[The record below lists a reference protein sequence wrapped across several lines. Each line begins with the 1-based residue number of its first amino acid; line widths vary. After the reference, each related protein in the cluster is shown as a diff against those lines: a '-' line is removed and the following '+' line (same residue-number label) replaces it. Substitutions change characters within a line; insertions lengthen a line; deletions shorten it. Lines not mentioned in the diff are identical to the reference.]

1 MSARTH
7 IRVRGGGR
15 RRGRA
20 RARGWPDRRPELAH
34 PLVAPRDLDLRVL
47 ARHVF
52 RALVVRYLCWGV
64 RERRGRGR
72 RPHALGHERLGVVI
86 DDAHGL
92 PAREPLRDK
101 VLLHQLAVR
110 RVGIGR

>member
-15 RRGRA
+15 RRGRG
-20 RARGWPDRRPELAH
+20 RPDRRLELAH
-34 PLVAPRDLDLRVL
+34 ALVAPRDLDLRIP
-47 ARHVF
+47 ARHI
-52 RALVVRYLCWGV
+52 VRYLCWGV
-64 RERRGRGR
+64 RERRGRRR